1 MCLMGTMFGEVDK
14 MLAGE
19 TLNELVWLVGRRTFV
34 VVLCYMGV
42 KRIED

>member
-19 TLNELVWLVGRRTFV
+19 TSSGSLAGGHLLSYYATWG
-34 VVLCYMGV
+34 
-42 KRIED
+42 